1 MVPDFRKN
9 INKKSTTKNKHQ
21 LKKEQVLT
29 SNIILLRKHVNKLQL
44 GISAYLQAMMPSQI

>member
-21 LKKEQVLT
+21 LKKEQVIT
-29 SNIILLRKHVNKLQL
+29 SNIIFLRKHVNKLQL